1 MAIGDSW
8 QTINTYAFTAGQT
21 IITAAYENDVV
32 NDLQYLYNNIPS
44 LPNAFTASA
53 TATLSASASNV
64 AVLSTTITPKSSKLL
79 VTCHWF
85 VSEGVAVPHGY
96 SAGNGILYP
105 KYCAINTNNYDFPR
119 ASTTYGWGDGSSI
132 IGVCVP
138 NVANSV
144 AIYATNTHAATNTIR
159 SIVITILEVAS

>member
-32 NDLQYLYNNIPS
+32 NDLQYLYNQIPS
-44 LPNAFTASA
+44 LPKAFTASA
-53 TATLSASASNV
+53 TATLSASTSNV

-85 VSEGVAVPHGY
+85 VSEGFPPHGY
-96 SAGNGILYP
+96 GAGYGVLYP
-105 KYCAINTNNYDFPR
+105 KYCAINANNYDFPV

-138 NVANSV
+138 NAANTV
-144 AIYATNTHAATNTIR
+144 AIYANNTHVTTNTMR

>member
-32 NDLQYLYNNIPS
+32 NDLQYLYNQIPL
-44 LPNAFTASA
+44 LPKAFTASG
-53 TATLSASASNV
+53 TATLGASTSNV
-64 AVLSTTITPKSSKLL
+64 SVLTTTITPKSSKLL

-85 VSEGVAVPHGY
+85 VSEDVAPHGY
-96 SAGNGILYP
+96 VAGTGILYP
-105 KYCAINTNNYDFPR
+105 KYCAIDTNNYDFPL

-138 NVANSV
+138 NVANTV
-144 AIYATNTHAATNTIR
+144 AIYGDNSHVTSGTMR